1 MGLTLCLLRLKAAK
15 DAAAASMS
23 VEAAAALMT
32 PEETLRLSR
41 VRNIGIAVRWGE
53 QVLLM
58 G

>member
-1 MGLTLCLLRLKAAK
+1 MCLLRLKAAK
-15 DAAAASMS
+15 EAAAASMS

-32 PEETLRLSR
+32 PQETLRLSR
-41 VRNIGIAVRWGE
+41 VRNIGIAVRWGV